1 MPTADPFTALC
12 AGYMPL
18 DVINREGEVWRRAGG
33 TAANVAAILAFLGWD
48 SALAGRI
55 GDERAGDE
63 ILHDLGRAGVDC
75 SLIDRDPGGLTNRLI
90 HSIDA
95 RGHRYAF
102 SCPNCG
108 QKLPRSRPLRLER
121 LERIQLSRPSPDVF
135 FFDRVNPAT
144 VALAEAFSEAGS
156 LVVYEPST
164 PASAALLQRAIG
176 AAGIV
181 KGSVEHG
188 PGLVASYAGGKPNQ
202 VRVITEGS
210 AGARCRVGEG
220 AWRTVGVYPVQE
232 LDASGAGDWTT
243 AGMLHYLAGTPP
255 DSAIE
260 LEEAIQFG
268 HSLAALNCAV
278 PGARGLMEGRSRAS
292 VLGMATRIRKG
303 EPRLPVASEHPASEV
318 SSGQCTWCLLTTTTQ
333 SDAAGGLAH

>member
-1 MPTADPFTALC
+1 MTDPRTALC

-18 DVINREGEVWRRAGG
+18 DVVDREGEVWRRAGG
-33 TAANVAAILAFLGWD
+33 TAGNVAAILAFLGWD
-48 SALAGRI
+48 SALAGRV
-55 GDERAGDE
+55 GDDRAGDE
-63 ILHDLGRAGVDC
+63 MLHDLGRAGVDC

-95 RGHRYAF
+95 SGHRYAF

-121 LERIQLSRPSPDVF
+121 LERIQLSRPRPDVF
-135 FFDRVNPAT
+135 FFDRANPAT
-144 VALAEAFSEAGS
+144 VALAEAFSQVGS

-164 PASAALLQRAIG
+164 PASAALLERAIG

-188 PGLVASYAGGKPNQ
+188 PGLVESYAAGKSNQ
-202 VRVITEGS
+202 VRVITEGA
-210 AGARCRVGEG
+210 AGARFRIGEG
-220 AWRTVGVYPVQE
+220 EWRTVGVYPVSE

-243 AGMLHYLAGTPP
+243 AGMLHRLKGTPP
-255 DSAIE
+255 ASAIE
-260 LEEAIQFG
+260 LVEAIQFG
-268 HSLAALNCAV
+268 HALAALNCAV

-292 VLGMATRIRKG
+292 VLGMVTRIQRG
-303 EPRLPVASEHPASEV
+303 EPRLPIASKHPVVEA
-318 SSGQCTWCLLTTTTQ
+318 SSGQCDWCLLPTATR
-333 SDAAGGLAH
+333 SDAAGGLAR